1 MARPKKLPIEVEAKQ
16 FLEKKTSNLQPPKP
30 MTARRQ
36 MAAMM
41 AAALL
46 ARSSGNVQMADI
58 KREAYVWADYM
69 LDDD

>member
-1 MARPKKLPIEVEAKQ
+1 MARQKKLPLEVEAKK
-16 FLEKKTSNLQPPKP
+16 FVAEKSNTLQPPKP

-46 ARSSGNVQMADI
+46 ARSPGQVQMGAI
-58 KREAYVWADYM
+58 KREAYAWADFM
-69 LDDD
+69 LEDD

>member
-1 MARPKKLPIEVEAKQ
+1 MARTKRVPLEIEAKK
-16 FLEKKTSNLQPPKP
+16 FVEKKATNLQPPKP

-46 ARSSGNVQMADI
+46 ARSSGMVQMGDI
-58 KREAYVWADYM
+58 RREAYLWADFM
-69 LDDD
+69 LEDD

>member
-1 MARPKKLPIEVEAKQ
+1 MARPKKLPLEVEAKQ
-16 FLEKKTSNLQPPKP
+16 FVEKKANNLQPPKP

-46 ARSSGNVQMADI
+46 ARSSGAVQMSDI
-58 KREAYVWADYM
+58 KREAYAWADYM
-69 LDDD
+69 LEDD

>member
-1 MARPKKLPIEVEAKQ
+1 MGRPRKLPLEEEAKKFVEQ
-16 FLEKKTSNLQPPKP
+16 KVNNLQPPKP

-46 ARSSGNVQMADI
+46 ARSTGNVQMSDI
-58 KREAYVWADYM
+58 KREAYTWADYM
-69 LDDD
+69 LEDD

>member
-1 MARPKKLPIEVEAKQ
+1 MARPKKVPLELEAKK
-16 FLEKKTSNLQPPKP
+16 FVESKTTNLQPPKP

-46 ARSSGNVQMADI
+46 ARSSGVVQMGEI
-58 KREAYVWADYM
+58 RKEAYLWADFM
-69 LDDD
+69 LDGD